1 MRKLVLLV
9 GVVTA
14 LVTLLGVSKVLAG
27 EILPSVASSSGKFGY
42 YPLSN
47 EISVF
52 KNVDDTGED
61 RGETLQLVFINGFKL
76 LTSFNFEFTAD
87 YNFDFTEGLEH
98 DHYVELSLVKPVT
111 KIFSLNIQRIYSTFE
126 NEPINQFG
134 FRLSL

>member
-1 MRKLVLLV
+1 M
-9 GVVTA
+9 
-14 LVTLLGVSKVLAG
+14 SKVLAG

-111 KIFSLNIQRIYSTFE
+111 KVFSVNIQRIYSTFE